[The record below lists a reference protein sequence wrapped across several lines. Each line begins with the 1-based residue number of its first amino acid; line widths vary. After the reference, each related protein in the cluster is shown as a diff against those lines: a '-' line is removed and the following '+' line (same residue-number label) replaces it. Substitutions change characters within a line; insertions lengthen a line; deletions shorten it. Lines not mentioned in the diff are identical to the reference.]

1 MTNKVIKLTE
11 SELLATIKCDLNGCA
26 ISNLYSTSGQTIT
39 LNTPTK
45 ENSEFLDWKK
55 SGPPVLL

>member
-1 MTNKVIKLTE
+1 MSCGHTE
-11 SELLATIKCDLNGCA
+11 GELLATIKCDLNGCS

-45 ENSEFLDWKK
+45 ENSEFLGWKK